1 VPWRWP
7 GAEPSGSNLVED
19 ATFFFY
25 RRERRGRR
33 EELKP
38 AKTKTLARFFFTAE
52 NPEDAE
58 KNLNRLKP
66 RAATTTDVYSAA
78 GQGVRFKF
86 KTSPTP

>member
-1 VPWRWP
+1 
-7 GAEPSGSNLVED
+7 VED

-58 KNLNRLKP
+58 KNLNR
-66 RAATTTDVYSAA
+66 
-78 GQGVRFKF
+78 
-86 KTSPTP
+86 

>member
-1 VPWRWP
+1 L
-7 GAEPSGSNLVED
+7 AETPLY
-19 ATFFFY
+19 FY

-38 AKTKTLARFFFTAE
+38 AKTKSLARFFFTAE
-52 NPEDAE
+52 NAEDAE

-78 GQGVRFKF
+78 GQGVTFKF
-86 KTSPTP
+86 KTSPIPLS